1 MGQRPRLVPP
11 LTASSPALPKVQTG
25 RDIRRWHHSDPG
37 WKVRPG
43 VIYFGAEYGIG
54 HIRWTSWTAKGAWGQ
69 GRLFEGLTQPP
80 TRVKIHLW
88 NVHRHS
94 GPGRYFKDLK
104 YIGRYSAF
112 LHVSGGVGPDQ
123 PSSESRSSA
132 VDGGFRHLPHVGP
145 AQRCQG

>member
-1 MGQRPRLVPP
+1 M
-11 LTASSPALPKVQTG
+11 
-25 RDIRRWHHSDPG
+25 
-37 WKVRPG
+37 
-43 VIYFGAEYGIG
+43 
-54 HIRWTSWTAKGAWGQ
+54 GQ

-112 LHVSGGVGPDQ
+112 LHVSGGVGLTNPAARAVIRGGWRLSPSAPRGPLSVARADVPNSGLRVPLTQ
-123 PSSESRSSA
+123 P
-132 VDGGFRHLPHVGP
+132 LPRVLGP
-145 AQRCQG
+145 LKAQPQ